1 MQFDLLDIVVWNGMI
16 TYYAIIKGKVSD
28 DEITL
33 ANDIEISLYSR
44 NL

>member
-1 MQFDLLDIVVWNGMI
+1 MQFDLLDIVVFSGI
-16 TYYAIIKGKVSD
+16 VTYYGILKGKVSD

-33 ANDIEISLYSR
+33 ATDIEISLYSR

>member
-1 MQFDLLDIVVWNGMI
+1 MQFDNMDIICWNGII
-16 TYYAIIKGKVSD
+16 TYYMIIKGIVSE

>member
-1 MQFDLLDIVVWNGMI
+1 MQFDLLDIVVFNGMI

>member
-1 MQFDLLDIVVWNGMI
+1 MQFDNMDIVVWNGLI
-16 TYYAIIKGKVSD
+16 TYYAIIKGKVSE

>member
-1 MQFDLLDIVVWNGMI
+1 MQFNTEDIVVWNGLI
-16 TYYAIIKGKVSD
+16 TYYGIIKGKVSD
-28 DEITL
+28 DELAL

>member
-1 MQFDLLDIVVWNGMI
+1 MDIIVWNGII
-16 TYYAIIKGKVSD
+16 TYYAIIKGKVSE

>member
-1 MQFDLLDIVVWNGMI
+1 MQFDNMDIIVWNGII
-16 TYYAIIKGKVSD
+16 TYYAIIKGKVSE
-28 DEITL
+28 DELTL

>member
-1 MQFDLLDIVVWNGMI
+1 MQFDLLDIVVWNNVI
-16 TYYAIIKGKVSD
+16 TYYAIIKGKVSE

-33 ANDIEISLYSR
+33 ANDIEITLYSR

>member
-1 MQFDLLDIVVWNGMI
+1 MQFNTEDIVIWNGLI
-16 TYYAIIKGKVSD
+16 TYYEIIQGKVSD